1 LPTLSSPEQ
10 GRPLILYVLAT
21 HVAISRALVVEKE
34 TVGKGKVA
42 KQQFPVYFVLEVLTG
57 AKKFYSEMEKI
68 CYTVVMSARKLRH
81 YFEVHTIKVLSSQ
94 LLNNIFGNRDSSKR
108 ISK

>member
-1 LPTLSSPEQ
+1 
-10 GRPLILYVLAT
+10 
-21 HVAISRALVVEKE
+21 VVEKE